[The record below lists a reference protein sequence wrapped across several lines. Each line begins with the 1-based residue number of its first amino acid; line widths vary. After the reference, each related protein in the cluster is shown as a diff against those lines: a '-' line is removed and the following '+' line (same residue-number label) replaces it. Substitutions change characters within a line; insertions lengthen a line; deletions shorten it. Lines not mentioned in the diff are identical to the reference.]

1 MRFSSLW
8 GVVFFFNCMFK
19 LCRLQQ
25 ALDRNVRMKPYLGS
39 AAVTARA
46 STLETK
52 IDFTNYVFKR
62 THSEKT
68 TFLQNCTSFQT

>member
-1 MRFSSLW
+1 
-8 GVVFFFNCMFK
+8 
-19 LCRLQQ
+19 
-25 ALDRNVRMKPYLGS
+25 MKPYLGS

>member
-1 MRFSSLW
+1 
-8 GVVFFFNCMFK
+8 
-19 LCRLQQ
+19 
-25 ALDRNVRMKPYLGS
+25 MKPYLGS

-62 THSEKT
+62 THCEKT
-68 TFLQNCTSFQT
+68 TFFTKLYFFSDLKE

>member
-1 MRFSSLW
+1 
-8 GVVFFFNCMFK
+8 
-19 LCRLQQ
+19 
-25 ALDRNVRMKPYLGS
+25 MKPYLGS

-62 THSEKT
+62 THCEKL
-68 TFLQNCTSFQT
+68 TFFFTKLYFFPDLK